1 MRQLLIASSYIAS
14 AKVLLRPAHSR
25 IRMAS
30 KIRVYTRTGDAG
42 TTSLFNGERR
52 SKDELYFAAL
62 GDVDE
67 LNAHLGLARE
77 HCGLEGVG
85 IEEQLVEIQSRLLDA
100 GSAIAT
106 PQRSS
111 SPERLLRTGFPD
123 HTAQLEGWI
132 DAMDDTLPALKNFIL
147 PSGGVASAQLHVART
162 VCRRAERALVPLVRE
177 GDLDSGVSKYVN
189 RLSDYLF
196 VAARFAAAKAGKA
209 EQVYKKVAVAPA
221 AAAAAPAAA
230 EAAPPSAAAATP
242 A

>member
-1 MRQLLIASSYIAS
+1 
-14 AKVLLRPAHSR
+14 
-25 IRMAS
+25 
-30 KIRVYTRTGDAG
+30 
-42 TTSLFNGERR
+42 
-52 SKDELYFAAL
+52 
-62 GDVDE
+62 
-67 LNAHLGLARE
+67 
-77 HCGLEGVG
+77 
-85 IEEQLVEIQSRLLDA
+85 
-100 GSAIAT
+100 
-106 PQRSS
+106 
-111 SPERLLRTGFPD
+111 
-123 HTAQLEGWI
+123 
-132 DAMDDTLPALKNFIL
+132 MDDTLPALKNFIL

>member
-1 MRQLLIASSYIAS
+1 MWKSNGGGTN
-14 AKVLLRPAHSR
+14 AHSTALCR
-25 IRMAS
+25 IDQ
-30 KIRVYTRTGDAG
+30 GDAG
-42 TTSLFNGERR
+42 TTSLFNGVRA

-77 HCGLEGVG
+77 HCSLEGVG

-123 HTAQLEGWI
+123 HTAQLEAWI
-132 DAMDDTLPALKNFIL
+132 DAMDDTLPQLRNFIL
-147 PSGGVASAQLHVART
+147 PSGGLASAQLHVART

-209 EQVYKKVAVAPA
+209 EQVYKKAPA
-221 AAAAAPAAA
+221 AAVPAAPLPSGE
-230 EAAPPSAAAATP
+230 EAPSAATAAASTP